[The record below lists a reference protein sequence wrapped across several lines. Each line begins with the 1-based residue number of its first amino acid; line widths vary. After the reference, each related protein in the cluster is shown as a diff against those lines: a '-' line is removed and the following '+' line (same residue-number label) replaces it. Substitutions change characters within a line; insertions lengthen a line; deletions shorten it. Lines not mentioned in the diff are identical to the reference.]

1 MRTKLGLAAKVVIG
15 LFALTLLALLAFE
28 HRMHLLGWAPLLLL
42 LLCPL
47 MHFTMH
53 GRHGSHGGHA
63 HAPRAQDPDSGRAP

>member
-1 MRTKLGLAAKVVIG
+1 MATDLKLSMAAKVVIG
-15 LFALTLLALLAFE
+15 AFALALLALLLVE

-53 GRHGSHGGHA
+53 RGHGGHI
-63 HAPRAQDPDSGRAP
+63 APPPAPPASDRRN

>member
-1 MRTKLGLAAKVVIG
+1 MTERPRIGLAAKIVIG

-42 LLCPL
+42 LCPL

-53 GRHGSHGGHA
+53 GRHSSHGP
-63 HAPRAQDPDSGRAP
+63 HAPDPHAGDSARG

>member
-1 MRTKLGLAAKVVIG
+1 MAGTPRIGLAAKIVMG

-42 LLCPL
+42 LCPL

-53 GRHGSHGGHA
+53 GRHGSHESHTTD
-63 HAPRAQDPDSGRAP
+63 PRTSDPAKG